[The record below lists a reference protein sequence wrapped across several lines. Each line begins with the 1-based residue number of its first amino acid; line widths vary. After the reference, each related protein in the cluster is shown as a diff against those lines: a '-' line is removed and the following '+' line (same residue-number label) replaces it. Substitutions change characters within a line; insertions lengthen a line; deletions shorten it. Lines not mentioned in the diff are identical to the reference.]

1 MSVQE
6 IVLYLLVG
14 FSSASVVVI
23 LVNRNVFYSALALLS
38 CLISLAG
45 IYGLL
50 SAEFLAITQLLIYAG
65 GVLVLMIFGIM
76 LTNKIS
82 GKVLESKSHN
92 WVSGILLTGSFFAVL
107 ITTFKNSIIPLQPR
121 DLNTVNPVKQIG
133 IELMSTYAAPFEVSG
148 ILLLVCLI
156 GAAITASSFKK
167 NANG

>member
-1 MSVQE
+1 MQE

-14 FSSASVVVI
+14 FSVASVLVI
-23 LVNRNVFYSALALLS
+23 LFNRNVFYSALALLG

-65 GVLVLMIFGIM
+65 GVLILMIFGIM
-76 LTNKIS
+76 LTNRIS
-82 GKVLESKSHN
+82 GKALESKSHN
-92 WVSGILLTGSFFAVL
+92 WMAGILLTGSLLVVL
-107 ITTFKNSIIPLQPR
+107 VAAFKNSIIPSQTS
-121 DLNTVNPVKQIG
+121 DLNTVNPISQVG
-133 IELMSTYAAPFEVSG
+133 VELMSTYAAPFEVSG

>member
-1 MSVQE
+1 MQE

-14 FSSASVVVI
+14 FSVASVLVI
-23 LVNRNVFYSALALLS
+23 LFNRNVFYSALALLG

-65 GVLVLMIFGIM
+65 GVLILMIFGIM
-76 LTNKIS
+76 LTNRIS
-82 GKVLESKSHN
+82 GKALESKSHN
-92 WVSGILLTGSFFAVL
+92 WMPGILLTGSLLVVL
-107 ITTFKNSIIPLQPR
+107 VAAFKNSIIPSQTS
-121 DLNTVNPVKQIG
+121 DLNTVNPISQVG
-133 IELMSTYAAPFEVSG
+133 VELMSTYAAPFEVSG